1 MYMRSE
7 KHITKKKKRKR
18 MFETFLSIFILLSI
32 LLGAVTG
39 YYSSKIM
46 NFLDG
51 ISVSDDDNNAET
63 IENTKQLEDLEP
75 FSALILGIDI
85 EEEGASRSDTIIVA
99 TVNPDSKDI
108 KMVSIPRDAL
118 ITLPNGVEEK
128 INAAHSVGGPLLA
141 KEMVS
146 SYLDIPI
153 HFYATMDFDGL
164 IELVDAVGG
173 VTVDSDLAFTQS
185 NYRTPSKPVEIVEGK
200 QELNGEEALAYARM
214 RKKDP
219 RGDFGRQD
227 RQQEV
232 MINILEELASF
243 NTVKNLT
250 KILNSIEPYLHT
262 NATGQQMI
270 SVASNYSSAITDIE
284 QLTLDGYADSTYFPH
299 YDLNVYTWQPYEE
312 SLFKVQNELKKHLGL
327 ETSEEAIEQE
337 DTNEY
342 QENYDEGNY
351 YEEDYYEEDS
361 NIDEAVTEY

>member
-1 MYMRSE
+1 MRSE
-7 KHITKKKKRKR
+7 KHVTKKKKRKR
-18 MFETFLSIFILLSI
+18 MFETILSICILLSI

-46 NFLDG
+46 SFLDG
-51 ISVSDDDNNAET
+51 ISVGDDDDNVET
-63 IENTKQLEDLEP
+63 IENSKQLEDLEP

-99 TVNPDSKDI
+99 TVNPDSKDV

-118 ITLPNGVEEK
+118 VTLPNGVEEK

-146 SYLDIPI
+146 AYLDIPI

-185 NYRTPSKPVEIVEGK
+185 NYRTPSEPVKIIEGK
-200 QELNGEEALAYARM
+200 QDLNGEEALAYARM

-243 NTVKNLT
+243 NTVTNLT
-250 KILNSIEPYLHT
+250 KILNSIEPYLRT

-270 SVASNYSSAITDIE
+270 SVASNYSGAITDIK
-284 QLTLDGYADSTYFPH
+284 QLTLDGFAETRYFPH
-299 YDLNVYTWQPYEE
+299 YDLNVYTWQPYEQ
-312 SLFKVQNELKKHLGL
+312 SLLDVQNELKEHLGI
-327 ETSEEAIEQE
+327 ETSEEEPEQE
-337 DTNEY
+337 YMND
-342 QENYDEGNY
+342 
-351 YEEDYYEEDS
+351 YEEDYEYEE
-361 NIDEAVTEY
+361 NYEYNPNTDEAVNEY